1 MTAQQSRVLA
11 ILERWYNEMWGRPD
25 PSILPELVAETY
37 LRHDVTGANNRVTPA
52 EYQAMVTHAVGHED
66 VRDFSYFLVADG
78 DFVAALGRYVL
89 KEGRQWDWV
98 QLFRVGPNGLSET
111 WLPGMGGYEPLA
123 VPNPDFAWTKGTIP
137 GPHHDETD
145 PTKQEGSDWYERR
158 ITKQVVSHWYE
169 RLMTGSEVTSLLAPE
184 VRWHDMIEADAVLS
198 GQDLQKRM
206 RDLMQN
212 DQATDLDLHLV
223 QSGDFVV
230 ATGMWQLGKDQ
241 REWNWVQAFR
251 IENGLIAESWL
262 TSIGGTDTSIKH
274 LPQTRWT
281 IDVMPAESTRFGSE
295 V

>member
-1 MTAQQSRVLA
+1 MTAQQSRNLA
-11 ILERWYNEMWGRPD
+11 ILQRWYNEMWGRPD
-25 PSILPELVAETY
+25 PSILPELVAEKY

-52 EYQAMVTHAVGHED
+52 EYQAMVTHAVGDED
-66 VRDFSYFLVADG
+66 VQDFSYFLIAEG

-98 QLFRVGPNGLSET
+98 QLFRVGRNGLSET
-111 WLPGMGGYEPLA
+111 WLPGMGGHEPHA
-123 VPNPDFAWTKGTIP
+123 IPNPDFAWTKGTIP
-137 GPHHDETD
+137 GLQHDETNA
-145 PTKQEGSDWYERR
+145 
-158 ITKQVVSHWYE
+158 TKQVVSNWYE
-169 RLMTGSEVTSLLAPE
+169 QLMTGKEVTDLLAPE
-184 VRWHDMIEADAVLS
+184 VRWHDMIEADTAFS
-198 GQDLQKRM
+198 GHDVQQRM
-206 RDLMQN
+206 RDFMQN
-212 DQATDLDLHLV
+212 DHATDLELHLV

-281 IDVMPAESTRFGSE
+281 IDVMPAGSVRFGSQ

>member
-1 MTAQQSRVLA
+1 MTAQQSQNLA
-11 ILERWYNEMWGRPD
+11 ILQRWYDEMWGRPD

-37 LRHDVTGANNRVTPA
+37 LRHDVTGANNSVTPA

-66 VRDFSYFLVADG
+66 VRDFSYFLVAEG

-111 WLPGMGGYEPLA
+111 WLPGMGGHEPRA
-123 VPNPDFAWTKGTIP
+123 IPNPDFAWTKGTIP
-137 GPHHDETD
+137 DLQHDETNL
-145 PTKQEGSDWYERR
+145 
-158 ITKQVVSHWYE
+158 TKQVVSLWYE
-169 RLMTGSEVTSLLAPE
+169 RLMAGSEVTGLLAPE
-184 VRWHDMIEADAVLS
+184 VRWHDMIEANAALS
-198 GQDLQKRM
+198 GHDVQHRM
-206 RDLMQN
+206 RDLMKN
-212 DQATDLDLHLV
+212 DHATDLDLHLV

-230 ATGMWQLGKDQ
+230 ATGMWQLGEDQ

-274 LPQTRWT
+274 LPQTCWT
-281 IDVMPAESTRFGSE
+281 IDVMPTESVRFGSQ